1 MSAQLS
7 PLDQIR
13 AAEADVTRKIAKAR
27 KDREHILAKTRA
39 QANEMMIEAQEN
51 GQREGQLQY
60 RQILSVA
67 EEEAKAILAEAKQR
81 AYELQHQ
88 SSQYMDTAVRHVV
101 NIVCGM
107 EEAEK

>member
-39 QANEMMIEAQEN
+39 QANEMMIEAQESGRLE
-51 GQREGQLQY
+51 GQRQY
-60 RQILSVA
+60 RQILSEA
-67 EEEAKAILAEAKQR
+67 EEDAKAILAEAKQC
-81 AYELQHQ
+81 AQELQHQ
-88 SSQYMDTAVRHVV
+88 GSQYLNTAVRHVV
-101 NIVCGM
+101 IIVCGM